1 MTGPSKIV
9 NCNKIVIIM
18 GNQNG
23 QFMLTNGS
31 SVISRNDVFAKRCD
45 SWTLFIRNVLV
56 QPSGSSSSY
65 VLGKESGQYE
75 LSGPIH

>member
-1 MTGPSKIV
+1 MRRPSENINRNRIV
-9 NCNKIVIIM
+9 TIK
-18 GNQNG
+18 GNQNEW
-23 QFMLTNGS
+23 FMLTIRPP
-31 SVISRNDVFAKRCD
+31 VTSRNDVFAKRCD